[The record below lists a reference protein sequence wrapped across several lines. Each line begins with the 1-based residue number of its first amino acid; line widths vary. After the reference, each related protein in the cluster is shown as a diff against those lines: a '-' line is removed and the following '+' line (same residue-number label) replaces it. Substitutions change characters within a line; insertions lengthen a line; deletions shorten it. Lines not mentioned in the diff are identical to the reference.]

1 MSWIITVNLDYDQ
14 EDVGTVTGTWT
25 DTALGAFTYSKRVKA
40 TNDGANAFVAEAI
53 AARNIWQGK
62 QQANI
67 NGTAVVLNKINAAD
81 PQAGG

>member
-1 MSWIITVNLDYDQ
+1 MSWKITVNFDQDQ
-14 EDVGTVTGTWT
+14 EDVGTVLAEWV
-25 DTALGAFTYSKRVKA
+25 DPSLGVFNYSKRVKA